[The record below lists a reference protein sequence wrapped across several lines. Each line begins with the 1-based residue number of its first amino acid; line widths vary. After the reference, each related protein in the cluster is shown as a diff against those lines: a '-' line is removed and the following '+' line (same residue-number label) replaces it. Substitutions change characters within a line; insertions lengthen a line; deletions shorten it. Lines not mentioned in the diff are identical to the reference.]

1 MKKLKFLVEID
12 VLDGDYLIPGYN
24 IDIKDMI
31 DGDLNQD
38 CKDRYKVNVINID
51 SQTQEEYDTL

>member
-12 VLDGDYLIPGYN
+12 ILDENYILPGYN

-31 DGDLNQD
+31 DSDLNQD
-38 CKDRYKVNVINID
+38 GKNRYKVNVININ
-51 SQTQEEYDTL
+51 SEI

>member
-1 MKKLKFLVEID
+1 MKRLKFLVEID
-12 VLDGDYLIPGYN
+12 VLDGDYLTPEYN
-24 IDIKDMI
+24 IDIEDMI

-38 CKDRYKVNVINID
+38 CQNRYKVNVINID

>member
-12 VLDGDYLIPGYN
+12 VLDGDYLTPEYN
-24 IDIKDMI
+24 IDIEDMI

-38 CKDRYKVNVINID
+38 CQNRYKVNVINID

>member
-12 VLDGDYLIPGYN
+12 ILDGDYLTPRYN

-38 CKDRYKVNVINID
+38 CQNRYKVNVINID
-51 SQTQEEYDTL
+51 PQTQEDYDTL